1 MAARVD
7 WDVARAELEPLLA
20 RGLQHAEIAGRLGLT
35 LSTVKFRVS
44 WLGLSRPRQCRRD
57 GQQLNH
63 AQLNRT
69 ASMRGGTYER
79 KPGADRNERVER
91 HCCRCGKH
99 FVAKTRFLRR
109 CPPCRAL
116 SD

>member
-7 WDVARAELEPLLA
+7 WDAARAELEPLLA
-20 RGLQHAEIAGRLGLT
+20 QGLQHAEIAGRLGLT
-35 LSTVKFRVS
+35 LSTVKFRVC
-44 WLGLSRPRQCRRD
+44 WLGLSRPRQCK
-57 GQQLNH
+57 GSALLANH

-69 ASMRGGTYER
+69 ASMCGGMYER

-91 HCCRCGKH
+91 HCCRCGTH